1 MSRAAF
7 TLVELLV
14 VMVVILL
21 VSVIVLPTVITS
33 LAERGVVAGSAEL
46 QAALAGAR
54 DSAAATRAPAGIRL
68 LPDPTLITLQANGQV
83 DTTKSLACNRWVPTQ
98 IPPAYTEGLVS
109 SFPGYVYP
117 AAVTVGLPCLVLE
130 SCPGTWVQSGA
141 GWIFSPAEPTSWA
154 WNVRCGERVR
164 IGTAELTVCGPVFQA
179 TPEMFVNVSSAA
191 APFTRTYTAPDGN
204 TTATAAPEYLLLVN
218 GRDDNQD
225 GYIDDGWDGVDN
237 NNNGLIDEAAEWETE
252 VWPPALAAGVTAA
265 SYQIRRRPVPI
276 AGGAVVALPSSV
288 VIDLTS
294 AGVTNERSRL
304 PVNPWTG
311 GVDLLIFPDGTATVD
326 LPYGVPS
333 SLSMGAAF
341 YHFWMA
347 ERSDVQDMPQPALPT
362 ACQLSC
368 PPPGNVRIVTLSKSG
383 RLTVYQPELFDPT
396 NPGAPFQSIQQG
408 GQWASSSGS
417 PAGIPGAVQA
427 AGDTSRDA
435 CSYRRKEIRRREKSG
450 RLSPL

>member
-1 MSRAAF
+1 MGLERPLRRTSPDRHRRADC
-7 TLVELLV
+7 LRPGIPGDSGDVR
-14 VMVVILL
+14 
-21 VSVIVLPTVITS
+21 
-33 LAERGVVAGSAEL
+33 ERQFGRGAVHPDLHRAGWKYDGHGSA
-46 QAALAGAR
+46 
-54 DSAAATRAPAGIRL
+54 
-68 LPDPTLITLQANGQV
+68 
-83 DTTKSLACNRWVPTQ
+83 
-98 IPPAYTEGLVS
+98 
-109 SFPGYVYP
+109 
-117 AAVTVGLPCLVLE
+117 
-130 SCPGTWVQSGA
+130 
-141 GWIFSPAEPTSWA
+141 
-154 WNVRCGERVR
+154 
-164 IGTAELTVCGPVFQA
+164 
-179 TPEMFVNVSSAA
+179 
-191 APFTRTYTAPDGN
+191 
-204 TTATAAPEYLLLVN
+204 EYLLLVN

-408 GQWASSSGS
+408 G
-417 PAGIPGAVQA
+417 
-427 AGDTSRDA
+427 R
-435 CSYRRKEIRRREKSG
+435 
-450 RLSPL
+450 